1 MARAAVLAVVVVC
14 GFFAFINGVGLAFV
28 PVYGAAL
35 VVPLSLAWSWWAE
48 RHLTLSRTA
57 PDRHHMVGEL
67 FPQQFTLSNT
77 SWLPIAMAEV
87 VDRSG
92 LPGGEQAVAASLG
105 PHQRATWG
113 QELRLTTRGQ
123 YRLGPTEV
131 RVSDPFGLFPRTV
144 SFPATGSVLV
154 FPLLYPLS
162 DLALVGARAGLES
175 ERGGRPRDLPPSAS
189 GVREHDPADGINRIH
204 WISTARQGRLM
215 SRTFDAEEGADLLV
229 VLDLRRGI
237 QAGTGPE
244 SSLEYAVTMAAS
256 LAHAALRRG
265 RAVALLGTGRSLTWL
280 PAARGDAQEQ
290 LLLEKLALCQADGQV
305 PLGQILPRHLPE
317 WRSRGSV
324 VVVTSD
330 PSGEWVEAV
339 AASSQPGRRAVAI
352 FVDPMSFAPQPT
364 LTRIPAQWRLVLDF
378 WVIRQGDDLAR
389 VDPSFRRAVG

>member
-1 MARAAVLAVVVVC
+1 MARGALLAVVVVC
-14 GFFAFINGVGLAFV
+14 GFFAYINGVALAFV

-35 VVPLSLAWSWWAE
+35 VVPLALGWSWWAE
-48 RHLTLSRTA
+48 RHLKVDRAA

-67 FPQQFTLSNT
+67 FSQRFTLRNT
-77 SWLPIAMAEV
+77 SWLPVAMAEV

-92 LPGGEQAVAASLG
+92 LPGGGEAVAASLG
-105 PHQRATWG
+105 PHQTASWT

-144 SFPATGSVLV
+144 TFPATGSVLV

-162 DLALVGARAGLES
+162 DLAFVGARAGLES
-175 ERGGRPRDLPPSAS
+175 ERGGRPRDLPPNAS

-237 QAGTGPE
+237 QTGTGPE

-256 LAHAALRRG
+256 VAHAALRRG
-265 RAVALLGTGRSLTWL
+265 RAVALLGTGRTLTWR
-280 PAARGDAQEQ
+280 PAARGDAQDQ
-290 LLLEKLALCQADGQV
+290 LLMETLALCQADGQV

-339 AASSQPGRRAVAI
+339 AAGSQPGRRAVAI
-352 FVDPMSFAPQPT
+352 FVDPMSFAKQPAQS
-364 LTRIPAQWRLVLDF
+364 RIPAQWRLVLDF
-378 WVIRQGDDLAR
+378 WVVRQGDDLAR
-389 VDPSFRRAVG
+389 IDPAFRRAVG